1 MQVVYIGLLLLGVT
15 WAAPTLQPQ
24 PGGTQPGCVEE
35 QKIMQKGHH
44 KKHGHYIFKCVYTQS
59 GKKQQSIIKEEEK
72 EKENTALDHS
82 AKKSNQQTSSK
93 EDTVQE
99 RDLALLEI
107 NRKNQS
113 GKAQKLFAN
122 RQTLNEEYNNII
134 ATEAD
139 KNPAMSIYPE
149 PAGDRGLKDGED
161 AASKFHDQEEYSTGL
176 NRKNLQH
183 SMRPVVVTEPLGK
196 ENQKSESRNI
206 LRNIPEGIHY
216 AKIHSENK
224 DNHPRDTQEWNHPI
238 KSKNTR
244 HAQQNAENLQQLPK
258 VQKVPSDFE
267 GSGYTGLQGR
277 GDNDIIAFSGDGQPF
292 KDIAHKGGV
301 TDSNSGPVDAHTGFT
316 DPREAEVIDP
326 STRGSGYNEIPEE
339 EQNGRNTFGTR
350 GQTTKEATEVSVV
363 EGSNDIIGSTNFK
376 ELPGKEGNR
385 EDAISQNAHQGKFE
399 FHYPQPPSKDK
410 RKEGSGDATERTH
423 YNNIPKN
430 GKGSSRQGTEHSV
443 RNRVHSHETQRF
455 SSKGSG
461 QGVENER
468 THNRKDHQVPYQQN
482 NKGIPQREGSWGYRK
497 SHPNRRVRFHRKDSS
512 ESSDSG
518 SSSDSDSD

>member
-15 WAAPTLQPQ
+15 WAAPTFQPQ
-24 PGGTQPGCVEE
+24 RGGTRSGCAEE
-35 QKIMQKGHH
+35 EKIMQKGHH
-44 KKHGHYIFKCVYTQS
+44 KKHGHYIFKCVYTQP
-59 GKKQQSIIKEEEK
+59 GKKHQSIVKEEEK
-72 EKENTALDHS
+72 DKENTALDHS

-93 EDTVQE
+93 KDTIQE

-113 GKAQKLFAN
+113 GKAQKFFAN
-122 RQTLNEEYNNII
+122 RQTLNEDYNDII
-134 ATEAD
+134 ATDAD
-139 KNPAMSIYPE
+139 KDLTMSMYPG
-149 PAGDRGLKDGED
+149 PTGDRGLKDGED
-161 AASKFHDQEEYSTGL
+161 AASKLHDQEEYSTGL

-196 ENQKSESRNI
+196 ENQKSEPRDT
-206 LRNIPEGIHY
+206 LRNIPEDVHY

-224 DNHPRDTQEWNHPI
+224 ENHPRDTQEWIRPI

-244 HAQQNAENLQQLPK
+244 HTQQNAENLRQLPK
-258 VQKVPSDFE
+258 AREVPSDFE
-267 GSGYTGLQGR
+267 GSGYTDLQGR

-292 KDIAHKGGV
+292 KDIPRKGGV
-301 TDSNSGPVDAHTGFT
+301 IGSNSGPVDVQTGFT
-316 DPREAEVIDP
+316 GLREAEVID
-326 STRGSGYNEIPEE
+326 SDTRGPGYNEIPEQ

-376 ELPGKEGNR
+376 ELPGKEGSR
-385 EDAISQNAHQGKFE
+385 VDANSQNAHQGKVE

-410 RKEGSGDATERTH
+410 RKEGSGAASESAH

-455 SSKGSG
+455 SSKGSS
-461 QGVENER
+461 QGVENAR
-468 THNRKDHQVPYQQN
+468 THNRKDYQVPYRQN
-482 NKGIPQREGSWGYRK
+482 NKGIPQTEGSWGYRK
-497 SHPNRRVRFHRKDSS
+497 SHPNRRFRLHRKDSS

-518 SSSDSDSD
+518 SSSESDSD